1 MAGSGLHRPGWRTI
15 LPPPLSYSAIETVMA
30 NTPRFV
36 APLDPQTVHRLK
48 NTMRTSPVFRVRQR
62 AHAILLSAKAY
73 RIDQLIDIFEVDR
86 DTITRWLDRWDED
99 RFEGLEDAPRSG
111 RPHSIPVEEEPS
123 VLKQVE
129 DNPRQLKAVVAR
141 LEDRFSVSLATIKRL
156 LKRHGYKWRRVRRS
170 LKSKRDEA
178 AFRKAQAELDELKVR
193 EDRGELELYYFDGS
207 GFSLTP
213 VVPYAWQAP
222 GQTIEIDSAR
232 SAQINVLGFL
242 RRSEAFEPFVVEGSV
257 CSETVVAC
265 IDAFCARLEPLR
277 PGKVRVLV
285 LDRASVH
292 TSKRFHEASAR
303 WRKQGLQVKYLPSYS
318 PELNLIELLWQ
329 AIKYRWLPFSAYE
342 SVRALREALEEILL
356 GIGTKYRITFA

>member
-1 MAGSGLHRPGWRTI
+1 MARSGLHRPEWRTI

-36 APLDPQTVHRLK
+36 APVDPHTEHRLK
-48 NTMRTSPVFRVRQR
+48 NTMRTSSVFRVRQR

-73 RIDQLIDIFEVDR
+73 RIDQLVDIFEVDR

-99 RFEGLEDAPRSG
+99 QFDGLEDAPRSG
-111 RPHSIPVEEEPS
+111 RPRSIPPEVEDS

-129 DNPRQLKAVVAR
+129 DDPRQLKAVVAR
-141 LEDRFSVSLATIKRL
+141 LEDRFSVSLATIKRF
-156 LKRHGYKWRRVRRS
+156 LKRQGYKWRRVRRS
-170 LKSKRDEA
+170 LKSKRDEV
-178 AFRKAQAELDELKVR
+178 AFRQAQAELDILKAR

-222 GQTIEIDSAR
+222 GQTIELDSAR
-232 SAQINVLGFL
+232 SKQINVLGFL
-242 RRSEAFEPFVVEGSV
+242 RRSECFEPFVVEGSV
-257 CSETVVAC
+257 CSETVVGC
-265 IDAFCARLEPLR
+265 IDAFCARLEP
-277 PGKVRVLV
+277 GIKRVLV

-292 TSKRFHEASAR
+292 TSKRFNEARAQ
-303 WRKQGLQVKYLPSYS
+303 WLDKGLQVKYLPSYS

-342 SVRALREALEEILL
+342 SFQALREALEEILL